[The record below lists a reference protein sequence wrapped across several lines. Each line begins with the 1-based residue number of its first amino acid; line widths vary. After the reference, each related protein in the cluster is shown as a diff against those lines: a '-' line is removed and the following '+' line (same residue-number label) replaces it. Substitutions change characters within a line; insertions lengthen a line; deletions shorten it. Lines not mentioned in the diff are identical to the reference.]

1 MRTSEIVVS
10 MCMTTPM
17 QDPILTDTSH
27 QAEPQKTGAT
37 ASVRRRLRPVY
48 VAGFFLG
55 INFWVPVEKLFL
67 SKIGFNAASVGLL
80 AATYAV
86 VVPFLEI
93 PSGILADR
101 WSRRGVLIIADLA
114 LAASALVGGA
124 SHNVPTYLVA
134 ALLLGCY
141 FALQSGTVDSIV
153 YDVLVEET
161 GSSDGFVREM
171 GRLRLLESGAL
182 VSSALAGGL
191 IAAVLTPRVTYFLT
205 VPFALIAIAAL
216 MRLREPRLHR
226 SDDAAPLRRQV
237 ATTYQTIVERGR
249 LRPIIVA
256 VVLCALVLQMLVEF
270 GPLWMVALAAPAV
283 LYGPQ
288 WAGLMSAMGLGGVLA
303 GRFSIERR
311 TNVLAMI
318 VTMLVCSLTL
328 TTSHDTVVVIAMQV
342 VLVLLLVTISTQL
355 TQQLHDAIPSSIR
368 AGVSSGVGTLTW
380 MMFVPTALGFG
391 LLSRHVG
398 VLTAGWML
406 VALTTGVG
414 ASMWHLSFGRR
425 TASDASTPAVVTMV
439 GAN

>member
-1 MRTSEIVVS
+1 
-10 MCMTTPM
+10 MCMTTTL
-17 QDPILTDTSH
+17 QDPILADTVTEE
-27 QAEPQKTGAT
+27 APTKTSAGAS
-37 ASVRRRLRPVY
+37 AVVRRRLRPVY

-101 WSRRGVLIIADLA
+101 WSRRGVLIIADVA
-114 LAASALVGGA
+114 LAASSLVGGA

-141 FALQSGTVDSIV
+141 FALQSGTVDSII
-153 YDVLVEET
+153 YDVLIEET
-161 GSSDGFVREM
+161 GNSDGFVKEM
-171 GRLRLLESGAL
+171 GRLRLLESVAL

-191 IAAVLTPRVTYFLT
+191 IAAVLTPRITYFLT
-205 VPFALIAIAAL
+205 VPFTVLAIVAL
-216 MRLREPRLHR
+216 MRIEEPSLHR
-226 SDDAAPLRRQV
+226 ADDAAPLRAQI
-237 ATTYQTIVERGR
+237 ATTYRTIVERGR

-256 VVLCALVLQMLVEF
+256 MVLCALVLQMLVEF

-303 GRFSIERR
+303 GRFSIGRR
-311 TNVLAMI
+311 TNVIAMVVMMLA
-318 VTMLVCSLTL
+318 CGLTL
-328 TTSHDTVVVIAMQV
+328 TTSHNTVVVIVAQV
-342 VLVLLLVTISTQL
+342 ALVLLLVTVSTQL

-368 AGVSSGVGTLTW
+368 SGVSSGVGTITW
-380 MMFVPTALGFG
+380 MMFVPTALTFG
-391 LLSRHVG
+391 LLSRHLG
-398 VLTAGWML
+398 VLSAGWML
-406 VALTTGVG
+406 VALTAGVG
-414 ASMWHLSFGRR
+414 ASMCRLAIGRG
-425 TASDASTPAVVTMV
+425 AAADADWTQAVVSRLPV
-439 GAN
+439 IRAD